1 MPIYFKSFASDFN
14 IMFQIPMNIVKT
26 FFINLFIAFG
36 KFSPKWILHY
46 MCDVKKCQRI

>member
-36 KFSPKWILHY
+36 KFLQNGFSTI
-46 MCDVKKCQRI
+46 CVT